1 MSNPGFA
8 EDVLQETTAL
18 FSQHGSISA
27 AARAAGIPRQTMQ
40 HRVRRAAELGMLG
53 YTPVLPG
60 FAIKQTSEKIN
71 GAWVK
76 QTKEP
81 GPKFE
86 LPAGQVIKE
95 ISFLGD
101 ADDRQVLKW
110 TKTTAESKN
119 LEHFISAL
127 EARFAKPEL
136 RPYLDIVPTVKTND
150 DLMSV
155 YPIADQ
161 HHGLMAWGRETGEDY
176 DLKIGAQRL
185 RDCAKRLIDQSPQ
198 SSLAI
203 ILNLGDWQHTDDS
216 KNVTPGHHH
225 GLDADSRYYKI
236 VESGVDLL
244 VDVIELALQKHER
257 VIVRNLPGNHDP
269 HSSVPLTIGIRQHY
283 RNNPRI
289 DVVNS
294 PSDFFY
300 HRFGKVLI
308 GATHGHKIKPANMA
322 MDMAVT
328 QREDWAKADYRHFF
342 FGHIHHETAVE
353 VGDVRV
359 ESFQSLA
366 SKDQYGRG
374 MGFNSGRSLSSI
386 TFHSRDGE
394 IGRHRVNIPPPRRL
408 K

>member
-1 MSNPGFA
+1 MTISDEELTQA
-8 EDVLQETTAL
+8 VAL
-18 FSQHGSISA
+18 YREHGSYRKA
-27 AARAAGIPRQTMQ
+27 AVAGGMPTMTM
-40 HRVRRAAELGMLG
+40 HSRVKIAAERGLMGF
-53 YTPVLPG
+53 TPVLPG
-60 FAIKQTSEKIN
+60 FAIKQTSEKVD

-76 QTKEP
+76 QTRES
-81 GPKFE
+81 GEIFE
-86 LPAGQVIKE
+86 VPAGQAINGV
-95 ISFLGD
+95 SALVD
-101 ADDRQVLKW
+101 ADGREMFKW
-110 TKTTAESKN
+110 IKTSAESKN
-119 LEHFISAL
+119 LEHLISAL
-127 EARFAKPEL
+127 EARFAKPEH
-136 RPYLDIVPTVKTND
+136 RPYLDIVPTVKGND

-161 HHGLMAWGRETGEDY
+161 HHGLLAWGRETGEDY

-185 RDCAKRLIDQSPQ
+185 RDCAKRLIGQSPP

-216 KNVTPGHHH
+216 RNVTPGHGH
-225 GLDADSRYYKI
+225 GLDVDSRYYKI
-236 VESGVDLL
+236 VETGVDLL
-244 VDVIELALQKHER
+244 VDVIELALQKHEK
-257 VIVRNLPGNHDP
+257 VIVRNIAGNHDP
-269 HSSVPLTIGIRQHY
+269 HSSVALTIGIRQHY

-289 DVVNS
+289 EVVNS

-308 GATHGHKIKPANMA
+308 GATHGHKLKPANMA

-342 FGHIHHETAVE
+342 FGHIHHESAVE

-366 SKDQYGRG
+366 SKDAYGRG
-374 MGFNSGRSLSSI
+374 AGFNSGRSLTSI

-394 IGRHRVNIPPPRRL
+394 IGRHRVNIPPPRAV
-408 K
+408 KSH